1 MLLNVLY
8 VRPVS
13 SFAESQVP
21 SMSSYSALIMYCL
34 RVLGAVQDSP
44 RYFSLELRAL
54 PHLLG

>member
-1 MLLNVLY
+1 
-8 VRPVS
+8 
-13 SFAESQVP
+13 
-21 SMSSYSALIMYCL
+21 MSSYSALIMYCL